1 MKLPEYLQT
10 IYANLFTKYFRYLV
24 VACVALIFIFGY
36 FLLIKSQFENVRL
49 VGILALR
56 NETARL
62 NDRQAYFQRVTDMV
76 EKYRKALGE
85 RPDLADNILPR
96 SLDNGRIFLT
106 MQAIANQSN
115 MVLNSATINKS
126 ASIVAVPTSAGG
138 TATVDTF
145 SADIAKVLSS
155 TPYSFK
161 TVSVSVS
168 FGGTPD
174 YDAYKKLLKTIEQ
187 SALILDLYQINY
199 SNQGSGTQQIGTL
212 EKQQTQV
219 NYSFELKSYYL
230 ESNETTTE

>member
-1 MKLPEYLQT
+1 M
-10 IYANLFTKYFRYLV
+10 
-24 VACVALIFIFGY
+24 
-36 FLLIKSQFENVRL
+36 
-49 VGILALR
+49 
-56 NETARL
+56 
-62 NDRQAYFQRVTDMV
+62 
-76 EKYRKALGE
+76 
-85 RPDLADNILPR
+85 
-96 SLDNGRIFLT
+96 
-106 MQAIANQSN
+106 
-115 MVLNSATINKS
+115 
-126 ASIVAVPTSAGG
+126 AVPTSAGG